1 MSADVEISVII
12 PIFNAERY
20 LGKCLDSI
28 INQSFKNLEIICVN
42 DGSTDGSLAIL
53 EKYSKKDNRF
63 KIINITNHGQ
73 GYARNI
79 GIEKA
84 NGKYISFVDADDWI
98 DLDSYEILHDFIVT
112 NKLDVLFFQLI
123 NYINSSGNLVET
135 DLYNHVCFK
144 ENNLIFTPEEYET
157 LLFNIPVCPVSKLY
171 KTDFLRKNNIY
182 FPEDVIFEDN
192 IFFYNVY
199 FQAKKL
205 GFIKKHCYYRRRHE
219 CSVTQNFNKN
229 HFDIVEITNR
239 LIDLFIKLNKY
250 DTLKE
255 GIINHT
261 FSMIKEWFLK
271 SPLYLKEEFFSLI
284 KQNYKGV
291 NELKKEFYNNL
302 NHKFKK
308 IFKVI
313 LDSEDYIDFISKYKC
328 IDLEYEIIES
338 IKNDYKISVI
348 IPTYN
353 TGNILHRTMN
363 SIENQT
369 FGFENIEVVIVD
381 DCSNSETIKII
392 NQYSSFENVKVIYL
406 NSNTG
411 ASGTPRNIGIK
422 EASSDY
428 VMFLDH
434 DDFFKHDALEELY
447 NKIMEYNCDL
457 VFGTYNSISNGKLFD
472 IKYPNEKNGYFNSI
486 SDNER
491 LIAFPPPSIWTK
503 LFRKSVIIEN
513 NILFPPILGED
524 AIFMFKFLLNSKGI
538 YYLWNSLICYH
549 DLNKD
554 STTNNVS
561 FNYLMEGL
569 TAEKYLFNISN
580 SINKDY
586 YFKYRLEGNLDFF
599 LSQFFKS
606 NLNEKEVNDIL
617 PLLYWFAEK
626 GTFYNLTPK
635 EFKNKLLFN
644 SILQKDVFSI
654 MEIKKYKLNLE
665 NNNEKIKSM
674 EIELKNNNEKIKSM
688 EIELKNNNIDIENKI
703 NNFKEIVQFSSEIKE
718 IKKDLLHK
726 KVENEE
732 LKYRMI
738 SFRKLFFK
746 YKKLY
751 EKSIEDT

>member
-1 MSADVEISVII
+1 M
-12 PIFNAERY
+12 
-20 LGKCLDSI
+20 
-28 INQSFKNLEIICVN
+28 
-42 DGSTDGSLAIL
+42 
-53 EKYSKKDNRF
+53 
-63 KIINITNHGQ
+63 
-73 GYARNI
+73 
-79 GIEKA
+79 
-84 NGKYISFVDADDWI
+84 
-98 DLDSYEILHDFIVT
+98 
-112 NKLDVLFFQLI
+112 
-123 NYINSSGNLVET
+123 
-135 DLYNHVCFK
+135 
-144 ENNLIFTPEEYET
+144 
-157 LLFNIPVCPVSKLY
+157 
-171 KTDFLRKNNIY
+171 
-182 FPEDVIFEDN
+182 
-192 IFFYNVY
+192 
-199 FQAKKL
+199 
-205 GFIKKHCYYRRRHE
+205 
-219 CSVTQNFNKN
+219 
-229 HFDIVEITNR
+229 
-239 LIDLFIKLNKY
+239 
-250 DTLKE
+250 
-255 GIINHT
+255 
-261 FSMIKEWFLK
+261 
-271 SPLYLKEEFFSLI
+271 
-284 KQNYKGV
+284 
-291 NELKKEFYNNL
+291 
-302 NHKFKK
+302 
-308 IFKVI
+308 
-313 LDSEDYIDFISKYKC
+313 
-328 IDLEYEIIES
+328 EYEIIES

-411 ASGTPRNIGIK
+411 ASGTPRNISIK

-538 YYLWNSLICYH
+538 YYLWNSLICFH

-626 GTFYNLTPK
+626 GTFYNLTPIVD
-635 EFKNKLLFN
+635 NL
-644 SILQKDVFSI
+644 DYFSI
-654 MEIKKYKLNLE
+654 MYDLEIYYLKKMISWKDSLVSDIGEKDKLIEVLGSEKDSLVSDIGEKDNIIKELL
-665 NNNEKIKSM
+665 NEKIKLNNKVNKF
-674 EIELKNNNEKIKSM
+674 EERINYLAHENKELNILKKNNESIIKN
-688 EIELKNNNIDIENKI
+688 LRDENFI
-703 NNFKEIVQFSSEIKE
+703 LSTT
-718 IKKDLLHK
+718 IKKYESYNTFK
-726 KVENEE
+726 FN
-732 LKYRMI
+732 KYLNDILNRN
-738 SFRKLFFK
+738 K
-746 YKKLY
+746 
-751 EKSIEDT
+751 